1 MPGRLRMQLHIS
13 LYSRPFADV
22 RSLVIH
28 YSLGRVRTN
37 NKMLFSGLSRT
48 CNDQIPGF
56 SKTQNFFFTG
66 LSMTHSIHKHGLHE
80 VKTVHIQNQLSVYQH
95 YSKGAEMQ

>member
-37 NKMLFSGLSRT
+37 NKMLFSGLS
-48 CNDQIPGF
+48 
-56 SKTQNFFFTG
+56 
-66 LSMTHSIHKHGLHE
+66 MTHSIHKHGLHE